1 MNKYEVIGIVNEGA
15 YGIVYKAKNRET
27 NEYVAIKKFKE
38 TDDDEIVRKTTLRE
52 VKVLRMIK
60 HSNVVQLKEAFKRKG
75 RLFLVFE
82 YCDNN
87 LLEILEERAN
97 GIAPED
103 VKSFIFQ
110 LLKSIE
116 FCHRHGVIHR
126 DIKPENLLIDE
137 NTNVLKL
144 CDFGFA
150 RTLPKKQK
158 HPLTDYVAT
167 RWYRSPELLLGINYS
182 KEVDMWAIGCIMGEI
197 TDGDPLFPGES
208 EIDQLYL
215 IQKVLGQLTP
225 EQEEHFRKNPRF
237 IGLSFPDVSKPETL
251 QKHYVGKMSKKA
263 ISLMEGFLE
272 MDPAQRI
279 TALEALAHPYFDGI
293 RDEETNMLIKTY
305 LKRSRGNSSSRADNR
320 SKTFK
325 RKSSTEKRN
334 SQSKKQSSPYKNQNT
349 PSIYSSK
356 TGLIMN
362 KKNAP
367 YGENLSSKLLKKE
380 SRESIPVGGFD
391 KIKSNMFE
399 NKQYQIGKAPGQ
411 EEYEY
416 EIDADFE
423 PEQKVHDPIPI
434 TITNQKNY
442 DDSKNLEQAFSHVLV
457 QSDERSPSLSPKNN
471 KDDKYKYNPI
481 LEAQRKSR
489 KNNNKLGKEIP
500 HNFFGGGST
509 GDTGGLELDHKPY
522 REEEKSASMPKNKK
536 SKKKNK
542 VVHKGSDKEFQILM
556 QSK

>member
-1 MNKYEVIGIVNEGA
+1 
-15 YGIVYKAKNRET
+15 
-27 NEYVAIKKFKE
+27 
-38 TDDDEIVRKTTLRE
+38 
-52 VKVLRMIK
+52 
-60 HSNVVQLKEAFKRKG
+60 
-75 RLFLVFE
+75 
-82 YCDNN
+82 
-87 LLEILEERAN
+87 
-97 GIAPED
+97 
-103 VKSFIFQ
+103 
-110 LLKSIE
+110 
-116 FCHRHGVIHR
+116 
-126 DIKPENLLIDE
+126 
-137 NTNVLKL
+137 
-144 CDFGFA
+144 
-150 RTLPKKQK
+150 
-158 HPLTDYVAT
+158 
-167 RWYRSPELLLGINYS
+167 
-182 KEVDMWAIGCIMGEI
+182 
-197 TDGDPLFPGES
+197 
-208 EIDQLYL
+208 
-215 IQKVLGQLTP
+215 
-225 EQEEHFRKNPRF
+225 
-237 IGLSFPDVSKPETL
+237 
-251 QKHYVGKMSKKA
+251 
-263 ISLMEGFLE
+263 
-272 MDPAQRI
+272 
-279 TALEALAHPYFDGI
+279 
-293 RDEETNMLIKTY
+293 
-305 LKRSRGNSSSRADNR
+305 
-320 SKTFK
+320 
-325 RKSSTEKRN
+325 
-334 SQSKKQSSPYKNQNT
+334 
-349 PSIYSSK
+349 
-356 TGLIMN
+356 MN

-489 KNNNKLGKEIP
+489 KNNNKLGKEIQY
-500 HNFFGGGST
+500 NIFGGGST